1 MCQDGSR
8 LLSQVLL
15 ESKDRDISLMPGAT
29 VTFTFAISISFSI
42 TLTASITLTFIS
54 PSL

>member
-15 ESKDRDISLMPGAT
+15 ESKDRVISLTPGAAT
-29 VTFTFAISISFSI
+29 FTICIAFLITFTTFTFIII
-42 TLTASITLTFIS
+42 FIA